1 MEYWNGASDNLS
13 QPFLLIGK
21 EIRTDFNSLKK
32 QIKNKRKP
40 TDIIF
45 FTDGFSYSATG
56 ILLKFLQYNGGGITV
71 GYLGNPN
78 KGHIPFDSSLSPS
91 VVIEKETL
99 QNISEEY
106 KTLYDNYTYELQF
119 SSYQTFYDPKN
130 MTVPLEYVIT
140 PVDEIEPFYEYFSNK
155 NYYKFINIS
164 KRIFDKYKTQCNPKN
179 KKLVLV
185 DSKCDKY
192 FNNTYT
198 HGGYEC
204 GDDGQWTSNCIATY
218 CDIGYYFNHNNNTCV
233 IDPCHIIEK
242 DEDNYDFYVI
252 LIIIIGCVILLA
264 LAIFL
269 IVFIGLILFNSN
281 FFFILICI
289 FRINVI

>member
-1 MEYWNGASDNLS
+1 MEYWNGVSDNLS

-40 TDIIF
+40 TDIIV

-106 KTLYDNYTYELQF
+106 KTLSDNYSYEIQF
-119 SSYQTFYDPKN
+119 SNYQWH
-130 MTVPLEYVIT
+130 
-140 PVDEIEPFYEYFSNK
+140 
-155 NYYKFINIS
+155 
-164 KRIFDKYKTQCNPKN
+164 R
-179 KKLVLV
+179 
-185 DSKCDKY
+185 
-192 FNNTYT
+192 
-198 HGGYEC
+198 
-204 GDDGQWTSNCIATY
+204 AR
-218 CDIGYYFNHNNNTCV
+218 
-233 IDPCHIIEK
+233 K
-242 DEDNYDFYVI
+242 D
-252 LIIIIGCVILLA
+252 L
-264 LAIFL
+264 
-269 IVFIGLILFNSN
+269 
-281 FFFILICI
+281 
-289 FRINVI
+289 R